1 MRVILFCHSIISDW
15 NHGNAHFLRGIVA
28 ELQSR
33 EHSVSV
39 FEPYESWSLRNLIA
53 DHGEKAVESFHQA
66 YPEIHAVRYL
76 EPLDLD
82 RVLEG
87 ADLVI
92 VHEWNPPQLVQR
104 IGRHRAQNGRYRLL
118 FHDTHHRS
126 VTDPAAMKNYDL
138 DGYDGVL
145 AFGNSVAEQYRKNGW
160 AKRVWTW
167 HEAADTRMFFP
178 RSAVKAD
185 GDLVWIG
192 NWGDGER
199 TEELREFLIR
209 PIRELGLRA
218 RIHGVRYPPAGLHA
232 LRESNIEYGGWMANY
247 EAPLAYSRF
256 RVTVHVPRR
265 PYVRA
270 LPGIPTIRVFEAL
283 SCGIPLVC
291 APWDDTEH
299 LFTPGKD
306 FAVANNGAEM
316 SSLLKELLSNSTWAA
331 ELANHGRET
340 ILSRHTC
347 AHRVDELM
355 RILEQLE
362 PVDTVCAATE
372 LSLS

>member
-15 NHGNAHFLRGIVA
+15 NHGNAHFLRGIAA
-28 ELQSR
+28 ELQAR
-33 EHSVSV
+33 EHRVSI

-53 DHGEKAVESFHQA
+53 DHGERVIERFHQA
-66 YPEIHAVRYL
+66 YPRLHSVRYL
-76 EPLDLD
+76 EALDLE
-82 RVLEG
+82 RVLDG
-87 ADLVI
+87 TDLVL
-92 VHEWNPPQLVQR
+92 VHEWNPPELVRR
-104 IGRHRAQNGRYRLL
+104 IGRHRARGGKYRLL

-126 VTDPAAMKNYDL
+126 VTDPAAMEKYDL

-160 AKRVWTW
+160 ANRVFTW
-167 HEAADTRMFFP
+167 HEAADTRVFFP
-178 RSAVKAD
+178 RRGVKCD

-199 TEELREFLIR
+199 TAELREFLIE
-209 PIRELGLRA
+209 PIRELGLRS
-218 RIHGVRYPPAGLHA
+218 RIYGVRYPPEGIQA
-232 LRESNIEYGGWMANY
+232 LKESNIEYGGWMANY

-283 SCGIPLVC
+283 SCGIPLIC
-291 APWDDTEH
+291 APWDDTER
-299 LFTPGKD
+299 LFNPGKD
-306 FAVANNGAEM
+306 FVVANNGAEM
-316 SSLLKELLSNSTWAA
+316 SSLLKELLD

-347 AHRVDELM
+347 AHRVDELI
-355 RILEQLE
+355 RILQQLE
-362 PVDTVCAATE
+362 PADTDCAAPE
-372 LSLS
+372 LSLP

>member
-28 ELQSR
+28 ELQAR
-33 EHSVSV
+33 GHRVSV

-53 DHGEKAVESFHQA
+53 DHGEKVIEDFHHA
-66 YPEIHAVRYL
+66 YPHFDVTRYL
-76 EPLDLD
+76 EPIDLD
-82 RVLEG
+82 RVLDG

-92 VHEWNPPQLVQR
+92 VHEWNPPELVRR
-104 IGRHRAQNGRYRLL
+104 IGKHRARNGKYHLL

-126 VTDPAAMKNYDL
+126 VTDPAAVQNYDL

-145 AFGNSVAEQYRKNGW
+145 AFGNSVARQYRKNGW

-167 HEAADTRMFFP
+167 HEAADTRTFFP
-178 RSAVKAD
+178 RPSVNRE

-199 TEELREFLIR
+199 TAELQEFLIG
-209 PIRELGLRA
+209 PIRELGLRS
-218 RIHGVRYPPAGLHA
+218 RIHGVRYPPEGLQA
-232 LRESNIEYGGWMANY
+232 LKEANTEYGGWMANY

-256 RVTVHVPRR
+256 RVTVHIPRG

-283 SCGIPLVC
+283 SCGIPLIC

-306 FAVANNGAEM
+306 FLVANNGAEM
-316 SSLLKELLSNSTWAA
+316 SRLLKELLSNSTWAA
-331 ELANHGRET
+331 ELAKHGRET
-340 ILSRHTC
+340 VLSRHTC
-347 AHRVDELM
+347 AHRVDELSQ
-355 RILEQLE
+355 ILQQLE
-362 PVDTVCAATE
+362 PAGRDCAAPE

>member
-1 MRVILFCHSIISDW
+1 M
-15 NHGNAHFLRGIVA
+15 
-28 ELQSR
+28 
-33 EHSVSV
+33 SV
-39 FEPYESWSLRNLIA
+39 FEPYESWSLRNLVA
-53 DHGEKAVESFHQA
+53 DHGEKAVESFHRA
-66 YPEIHAVRYL
+66 TPASISVRYL

-82 RVLEG
+82 CVLEG

-104 IGRHRAQNGRYRLL
+104 IGRHRAQSGKYRLL

-126 VTDPAAMKNYDL
+126 VTDPAAMEKYDL

-145 AFGNSVAEQYRKNGW
+145 AFGNSVADQYRKNGW

-178 RSAVKAD
+178 RPGVKPQ

-199 TEELREFLIR
+199 TEELQEFLIG
-209 PIRELGLRA
+209 PIRELDLHA
-218 RIHGVRYPPAGLHA
+218 RIYGVRYPPAGLQA
-232 LRESNIEYGGWMANY
+232 LKEANVEYGGWIANY

-291 APWDDTEH
+291 APWEDAEH
-299 LFTPGKD
+299 LFTPGEGFRRRK
-306 FAVANNGAEM
+306 
-316 SSLLKELLSNSTWAA
+316 
-331 ELANHGRET
+331 
-340 ILSRHTC
+340 
-347 AHRVDELM
+347 
-355 RILEQLE
+355 
-362 PVDTVCAATE
+362 
-372 LSLS
+372 